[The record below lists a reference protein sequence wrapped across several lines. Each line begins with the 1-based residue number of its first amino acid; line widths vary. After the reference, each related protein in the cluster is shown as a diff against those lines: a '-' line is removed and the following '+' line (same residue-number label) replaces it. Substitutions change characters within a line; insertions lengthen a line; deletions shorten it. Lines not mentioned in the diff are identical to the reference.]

1 MNLLFWLVLS
11 YDLLEDRHTV
21 DVPINPMLVRD
32 PIDSTQSLCS
42 FCSAPL
48 LFCAVSLSDINI
60 TDFHF
65 LSVYVDN
72 PDAWSMGERR
82 HYRRSNTDNGWVTG
96 HLGLQWNVFS
106 HMMTV
111 N

>member
-1 MNLLFWLVLS
+1 MNSLFWLVLS
-11 YDLLEDRHTV
+11 CDLLEDRHTI
-21 DVPINPMLVRD
+21 VPKKSVLLRD
-32 PIDSTQSLCS
+32 PLHSSPICS
-42 FCSAPL
+42 SYSAPL

-65 LSVYVDN
+65 LFVSVDN
-72 PDAWSMGERR
+72 PDTWSMGERWD
-82 HYRRSNTDNGWVTG
+82 HRRSNTDNSRVAG
-96 HLGLQWNVFS
+96 HLRLQWNVFS